1 VSDELIDYAAWGERF
16 FATAVTAERVLG
28 GVNVLAGRPIDM
40 GPMGVGPGRIAKVT
54 AKGRIGTATGE
65 RVGTDPVTFD
75 VTLPVALEF
84 VIEIGMEKLRF
95 DADITVPLAITAR
108 GRDDLAIV
116 IDVTPPQ
123 SADVVVRL
131 KAQGLR
137 ASITSKAANVEGEL
151 KRFVAKYVARE
162 LEKPHIREATEI
174 DVGAA
179 LAKAAAGIGPRA
191 ESPVADELTDDLP
204 AAMEAELEQTAQL
217 FIDDDA
223 PDPGPS
229 TDTGGAPR

>member
-1 VSDELIDYAAWGERF
+1 MSDELIDYGAWGERF
-16 FATAVTAERVLG
+16 FATAVTAERVLA
-28 GVNVLAGRPIDM
+28 GVNVLAGRPIDV

-54 AKGRIGTATGE
+54 ATGQIGTATGE
-65 RVGTDPVTFD
+65 RMSTAPVTFD
-75 VTLPVALEF
+75 VALPVALEF

-95 DADITVPLAITAR
+95 DADITVPLTITAR

-116 IDVTPPQ
+116 IEVAPPQ
-123 SADVVVRL
+123 PADVVVRL

-137 ASITSKAANVEGEL
+137 ATITSKAANVEGEL

-217 FIDDDA
+217 FIEDD
-223 PDPGPS
+223 
-229 TDTGGAPR
+229 GAQGSAQ